1 MTTMVIYIYIYA
13 YIYTHTLMYIYVYIY
28 IYAYIY
34 TYIRVYIYYPLI
46 TGAALPSSDILDST
60 AKVKLCQVW
69 IINVPRCGC
78 TIDAHGFIN
87 PVTGRIVKHLKK
99 RQTGGVREGH
109 P

>member
-1 MTTMVIYIYIYA
+1 MYIYIYMH
-13 YIYTHTLMYIYVYIY
+13 IHTYIY
-28 IYAYIY
+28 IHKS
-34 TYIRVYIYYPLI
+34 VYIYYPLI